1 MIRYYLG
8 TVAIA
13 FAILFTLS
21 TGCNED
27 EPLQTNTEIE
37 TGDTTWVDSTT
48 IFGQA
53 DTMTEDTVAIIDT
66 LFGCTDPN
74 ADNFNQEATDDD
86 GSCTYT
92 VLPTG
97 SIDDLIGDLQAN
109 QIIQLFYMNSE
120 WGATLIT
127 NSQALF
133 TFDPNSF
140 ETGDGDPVTGQVEI
154 RIIELYSK
162 GDILQYG
169 RPTISNQGILRSD
182 GEFHVEVLQN
192 GQELQL
198 KNGASYKINIPNNNP
213 DVPAM
218 KFFEGMGEGEDFAW
232 IQLGIESNFNW
243 VGTNEW
249 FLEDTLNTF
258 QGFGY
263 EIFSDRFGWLNCDA
277 FYDYPPEELTEISV
291 TLPESYTNQ
300 NTIVYL
306 VFNDNNTVLQL
317 WGNPEDMA
325 FTSGLVPIGVEATIV
340 VLSSVGEGEMEE
352 YELDLV
358 SITIEADQVIP
369 AEPEDATFEE
379 IQNALNQL

>member
-13 FAILFTLS
+13 FTILFTLT

-48 IFGQA
+48 VFGQA
-53 DTMTEDTVAIIDT
+53 DTMTEDTVVVIDT
-66 LFGCTDPN
+66 IFGCTDPN

-97 SIDDLIGDLQAN
+97 SIDDLVDDLQAD
-109 QIIQLFYMNSE
+109 QLIQLFYMNSE

-140 ETGDGDPVTGQVEI
+140 ETGDGNPVTGQVEI
-154 RIIELYSK
+154 RIIELYTK
-162 GDILQYG
+162 GDILRYG
-169 RPTISNQGILRSD
+169 RPTISNNGILRSD
-182 GEFHVEVLQN
+182 GEFHVEVLQD
-192 GQELQL
+192 GQQLQL
-198 KNGASYKINIPNNNP
+198 KSGYSYKINIPNNNP
-213 DVPAM
+213 DSEM
-218 KFFEGMGEGEDFAW
+218 RFFEGVAQDEDFLW
-232 IQLGIESNFNW
+232 IELGGPNGELNW
-243 VGTNEW
+243 VGINEW
-249 FLEDTLNTF
+249 AVGDSIEQWYD
-258 QGFGY
+258 FGY

-291 TLPESYTNQ
+291 TLPENYTNQ
-300 NTIVYL
+300 NTLVYL
-306 VFNDNNTVLQL
+306 VFNDENTILPL
-317 WGNPEDMA
+317 WGNSEDMA
-325 FTSGLVPIGVEATIV
+325 FASGLVPLGVEATIV
-340 VLSSVGEGEMEE
+340 VLASVGEGEMEE
-352 YELDLV
+352 YEMDLIP
-358 SITIEADQVIP
+358 ITIEADQVIP
-369 AEPEDATFEE
+369 ADPEEATFDE
-379 IQNALNQL
+379 IENALNQL